1 MQDEILKHLITIL
14 VSIVASV
21 TTTILIYYIKSKR
34 IKVVEQLT
42 SYDERREIIKSVVNN
57 SLYSFALATFITTLE
72 LDYYIKLSFIILFCF
87 MTLIFTYSHLR
98 FHSSYLV
105 DALRNR
111 KTRYWLI
118 IISLTILSLWVSALL
133 SIFSIKSLG
142 DTATLISCTLIF
154 LLYTNLFILSI
165 YFKSE
170 VTRVFDKIVVYTL
183 DGECH
188 VTKEVKII
196 DNFTVIHNSKND
208 KRIIIPNNQIRLIEY
223 EYKKTSVTDFIN
235 QKH

>member
-34 IKVVEQLT
+34 MKVVEKLT

-98 FHSSYLV
+98 FHSSYFV

-118 IISLTILSLWVSALL
+118 IISLTSFESFIRSLFFTTSICSLFSFFL
-133 SIFSIKSLG
+133 SI
-142 DTATLISCTLIF
+142 A
-154 LLYTNLFILSI
+154 
-165 YFKSE
+165 
-170 VTRVFDKIVVYTL
+170 
-183 DGECH
+183 
-188 VTKEVKII
+188 II
-196 DNFTVIHNSKND
+196 G
-208 KRIIIPNNQIRLIEY
+208 
-223 EYKKTSVTDFIN
+223 
-235 QKH
+235 